1 MFGICIESSH
11 TKGMGHLFRI
21 LNFIKYLRSMNTR
34 FIVFVNDDPVAVN
47 IIKSNNLAFE
57 IVDLSDLES
66 NWESN
71 LIKKYSI
78 DIWINDRL
86 DTDIAHSLNVK
97 KNNIKLVTL
106 DDMGSGSELA
116 DINFCAMAFDSPERL
131 KGKKILTGIKY
142 LILNDEIAKHK
153 RVRKKIENILV
164 TLGGADTY
172 GVTIKIVKIMSKS
185 GISAAVITGPSFIY
199 KDELSQVVN
208 DLFTIKE
215 AVPSLIEEFYNFDL
229 AITGGGITPFEANA
243 SGLPCIIVANEPFE
257 IGNGKFLERLGTST
271 FAGYYK
277 EVRDDFIDLNLDIE
291 KMSATGIR
299 NIKLNG
305 AENIFRQ
312 IQSL

>member
-21 LNFIKYLRSMNTR
+21 LNFIKYLRSTNTR
-34 FIVFVNDDPVAVN
+34 FIVFVNNDPIAIN
-47 IIKSNNLAFE
+47 IIKSNNLTFE

-86 DTDIAHSLNVK
+86 DTDITHSLNVK

-131 KGKKILTGIKY
+131 KGKKLLTGIKY

-153 RVRKKIENILV
+153 RVRKKIKNILV
-164 TLGGADTY
+164 TLGGSDTY

-185 GISAAVITGPSFIY
+185 GISATVITGPSFIY
-199 KDELSQVVN
+199 KDELSQVAN
-208 DLFTIKE
+208 DLFIIKE

-257 IGNGKFLERLGTST
+257 IGNGKFLERLGSSA

-277 EVRDDFIDLNLDIE
+277 EVSDDFIDLNLDIE
-291 KMSATGIR
+291 EMSTTGIR

>member
-21 LNFIKYLRSMNTR
+21 LNFIKYLRSTNTR
-34 FIVFVNDDPVAVN
+34 FIVFVNNDPIAIN
-47 IIKSNNLAFE
+47 IIKSNNLTFE

-86 DTDIAHSLNVK
+86 DTDITHSLNVK

-131 KGKKILTGIKY
+131 KGKKLLTGIKY
-142 LILNDEIAKHK
+142 LILNDEIVKHK
-153 RVRKKIENILV
+153 RVRKKIKNILV
-164 TLGGADTY
+164 TLGGSDTY

-185 GISAAVITGPSFIY
+185 GISATVITGPSFIY
-199 KDELSQVVN
+199 KDELSQVAN
-208 DLFTIKE
+208 DLFIIKE

-257 IGNGKFLERLGTST
+257 IGNGKFLERLGSSA

-277 EVRDDFIDLNLDIE
+277 EVSDDFIDLNLDIE
-291 KMSATGIR
+291 EMSTTGIR